1 MPGVGFSQSE
11 HGLLAAALLR
21 LEPADPHL
29 REQGGTVMAT
39 ITLESTPLPHVR
51 RIGMSD
57 LRDALAKGID
67 DFRAL
72 PSEAM
77 FLTIIYPVI
86 GLFLSRVLTSN
97 DALPLIYP
105 LVAGFAL
112 VGPFAAVGLYELS
125 RRREL
130 GLDSGWLHAFDVFK
144 SPARWSI
151 LALGVLLLVIFAVWL
166 GTAQTIYARTLGDT
180 PLYSIGPFLGRV
192 LTTGPGWT
200 LIVVGNF
207 VGFLFAA
214 LALSVGVVSFPLV
227 LDRHV
232 SPPVAI
238 VTSIRAVVVNPVTM
252 AAWGFI
258 VAASLVVGSIPFLL
272 GLPIILPVL
281 GHATWH
287 LYRHVVE

>member
-1 MPGVGFSQSE
+1 
-11 HGLLAAALLR
+11 
-21 LEPADPHL
+21 
-29 REQGGTVMAT
+29 MAT
-39 ITLESTPLPHVR
+39 ITLETPALPHVR
-51 RIGMSD
+51 RIGISD
-57 LRDALAKGID
+57 LRDALAGGIN
-67 DFRAL
+67 DFKAL

-77 FLTIIYPVI
+77 FLTIIYPII

-112 VGPFAAVGLYELS
+112 IGPFAAVGLYELS

-130 GLDSGWLHAFDVFK
+130 GLDAGWHHAFDVLK

-151 LALGVLLLVIFAVWL
+151 FALGVLLLVIFAAWL
-166 GTAQTIYARTLGDT
+166 GAAQTIYARTLGDT
-180 PLYSIGPFLGRV
+180 PLYSLGTFLSRV

-200 LIVVGNF
+200 LIVVGNV

-214 LALSVGVVSFPLV
+214 LALSVGVVSFPLA

-238 VTSIRAVVVNPVTM
+238 ITSIRAVVANPLIM
-252 AAWGFI
+252 AMWGLI
-258 VAASLVVGSIPFLL
+258 VAAALVIGSIPFLL
-272 GLPIILPVL
+272 GLPIVLPVL

-287 LYRHVVE
+287 LYRHVVAD